1 MKVISKCSN
10 SAITV
15 LLLTASLLVIQQST
29 KAGVVNADS
38 PSCPTTLEVDA
49 PAFDFTCQNSCVNGP
64 NPAGLVG
71 PGILTSGVEA
81 SKYDVAAL
89 YFGHQN

>member
-1 MKVISKCSN
+1 MKVVSKCSD
-10 SAITV
+10 SAIAA
-15 LLLTASLLVIQQST
+15 LLLTASLFVIQQST

-38 PSCPTTLEVDA
+38 PSCPTTLEIDA
-49 PAFDFTCQNSCVNGP
+49 PPFDFTCQNSCADG
-64 NPAGLVG
+64 PAGLVG
-71 PGILTSGVEA
+71 PGVLTNDVEA